1 MFTFS
6 FSSAFA
12 YNPQTTVADET
23 AAMAKITDKYNDELA
38 KLDSQLAIVKAG
50 PKNPADATAADW
62 ATACQEAYD
71 SVKAKLDVQLA
82 EAYQAFGVAEQTAAA
97 YEYGIQGYDFA
108 SPTPAKNDGYVY
120 LRALLQS
127 LILQR

>member
-1 MFTFS
+1 MKKFLTVLLVIAVMFTFS

-12 YNPQTTVADET
+12 ADPTTTLADKT

-71 SVKAKLDVQLA
+71 SVKAKLKM
-82 EAYQAFGVAEQTAAA
+82 F
-97 YEYGIQGYDFA
+97 
-108 SPTPAKNDGYVY
+108 
-120 LRALLQS
+120 
-127 LILQR
+127 LIL